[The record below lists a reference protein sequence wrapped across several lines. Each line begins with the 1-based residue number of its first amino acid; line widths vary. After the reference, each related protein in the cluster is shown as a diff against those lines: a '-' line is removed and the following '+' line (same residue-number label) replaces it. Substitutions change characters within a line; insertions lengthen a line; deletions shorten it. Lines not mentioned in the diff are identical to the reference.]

1 MVRLTP
7 IRGILP
13 VLVAVA
19 CLEGRAAD
27 WPGFRGST
35 GQGLAVGEKPPV
47 EWSATSGMAWK
58 ASLPGPGASGPV
70 VAMDRVYITCYSG
83 YFVPGMPGGKVA
95 DLKRHLL
102 CLDAASGKTIWE
114 KSVPA
119 KLPEEEKIRDHG
131 YAASTPLVDDKHVY
145 AFFGKTGVLA
155 FHHDGSPAW
164 TADVGSGTSGWGSA
178 ASPVALGDL
187 IIINASVE
195 SGSVIALDRQTGK
208 EKWRAGGIK
217 ESWNTP
223 VVIPDGKGGKQVV
236 VAIAGKVLALEPE
249 TGKTAWSCATDIRWY
264 MVPSLVHADGLVGC
278 VGGRS
283 GIASLAVKT
292 GGAGDITASN
302 RLWTSQKG
310 SNVSSP
316 ILHEGHMYWMND
328 QQGVAYCAKA
338 ATGEIAY
345 EERIPGAGQVYASPV
360 LAGGNIYYLSR
371 GGKTFVVSATPKF
384 QLVASN
390 SLQDGGG
397 FNGSPAV
404 SGNRLFI
411 RSDKFLYCLGK

>member
-1 MVRLTP
+1 MSRLKSFHWP
-7 IRGILP
+7 RL
-13 VLVAVA
+13 LALALA
-19 CLEGRAAD
+19 CMECRAGD
-27 WPGFRGST
+27 WPGFRGPT
-35 GQGLAVGEKPPV
+35 GQGLATGEKPPV
-47 EWSATSGMAWK
+47 EWSATMGVAWK
-58 ASLPGPGASGPV
+58 VPVPGPGASGPAV
-70 VAMDRVYITCYSG
+70 YSGRVYLTCYTG
-83 YFVPGMPGGKVA
+83 YFIPGMQGGSLA
-95 DLKRHLL
+95 ELKRHLI
-102 CLDAASGKTIWE
+102 CLDAASGKTVWE
-114 KSVPA
+114 KTVPA
-119 KLPEEEKIRDHG
+119 RLPEEEKIRDHG
-131 YAASTPLVDDKHVY
+131 YAASTPLVDDRHVY

-155 FHHDGSPAW
+155 FNHDGSLAW
-164 TADVGSGTSGWGSA
+164 TADVGAGTNGWGSA

-187 IIINASVE
+187 VIINASVE
-195 SGSVIALDRQTGK
+195 SGSIIALDRLTGK

-223 VVIPDGKGGKQVV
+223 IVIPDGKGDKQLA
-236 VAIAGKVLALEPE
+236 VAVAGKLLGLDPAS
-249 TGKTAWSCATDIRWY
+249 GKTAWSCATDIRWY
-264 MVPSLVHADGLVGC
+264 MVPSLVNADGLVGC
-278 VGGRS
+278 IGGRS

-292 GGAGDITASN
+292 GGTGDITASN

-338 ATGEIAY
+338 ATGEITY

-384 QLVASN
+384 QMVASN
-390 SLQDGGG
+390 SLQDGSG

-404 SGNRLFI
+404 SGDRMFI
-411 RSDKFLYCLGK
+411 RSDRFLYCLKK